1 MGLEPVI
8 SFQHVDKR
16 FAFTKE
22 KPQSVM
28 ETFIKLFSRRRQPKQ
43 PAESLWAVQ
52 DVSFDVLPGQCFG
65 IVGRNGSGKSTILKL
80 IARILRPNNGRIVIN
95 GRVSALLELGAGFH
109 PDLTGRENIFLNAAL
124 LGFDETSTRDYYD
137 RIVAFSELEEFIDMP
152 VRHYSSGMYMR
163 LGFSV
168 AIHMEPDIL
177 IIDEILAVGDQAFQ
191 SKCIDAIMAMKD
203 RGVTILIVSHNINL
217 VRTLCTHVLWM
228 DKGVPQAYGPVEEI
242 AAEYVAHA
250 YQRTGQLM
258 SATFSRSGSGEIEI
272 TGTRF
277 LNAHDEPQEVFVT
290 GEPMTIEM
298 SYLAHK
304 PISNP
309 EFGLAIFRQDGVQVN
324 GPNTHIAGVDLG
336 IVEGGGVVRY
346 EIEQLPLLPATYLV
360 TTAVH
365 DGRSHQCYDYHKQA
379 YTFRV
384 DSGGT
389 EELDGLV
396 VLQATWV
403 SKAKES
409 SQHNFALVSTI
420 NSLAER

>member
-1 MGLEPVI
+1 MGSEPII
-8 SFQHVDKR
+8 SFQNVDKR

-28 ETFIKLFSRRRQPKQ
+28 ETFIALFSRRKGPKQ
-43 PAESLWAVQ
+43 PPESLWAVKG
-52 DVSFDVLPGQCFG
+52 VSFDVLPGQCFG

-124 LGFDETSTRDYYD
+124 LGFDEASTHAYYD
-137 RIVAFSELEEFIDMP
+137 RIVEFSELDEFIDMP

-177 IIDEILAVGDQAFQ
+177 IVDEILAVGDQAFQ
-191 SKCIDAIMAMKD
+191 SKCIEAIMAMKD

-217 VRTLCTHVLWM
+217 VRTLCTHILWI
-228 DKGVPQAYGPVEEI
+228 DKGVPQAYGPVDEI

-250 YQRTGQLM
+250 YQKKGQPIT
-258 SATFSRSGSGEIEI
+258 ATFTRSGTGEIEI
-272 TGTRF
+272 TSTRF
-277 LNAHDEPQEVFVT
+277 LDAQGEPQETFAT
-290 GEPMTIEM
+290 GEPMTIEIG
-298 SYLAHK
+298 YLAHK
-304 PISNP
+304 PIPNP

-324 GPNTHIAGVDLG
+324 GPNTKVAGVDLG
-336 IVEGGGVVRY
+336 IIEGEGVLRY

-365 DGRSHQCYDYHKQA
+365 DGRSHQCYDFHKQA
-379 YTFRV
+379 YSFQV
-384 DSGGT
+384 SQGISH
-389 EELDGLV
+389 ELDGV
-396 VLQATWV
+396 VLLPARWLLQ
-403 SKAKES
+403 SSIQKES
-409 SQHNFALVSTI
+409 SEKIQV
-420 NSLAER
+420 